1 MDMGKD
7 NLKERC
13 EVNTNFDENTFVGIQ
28 CENEKIKVTFP
39 LGFNL
44 SDSDQE
50 LRRDILLLL
59 ETLRIH
65 TEKTESRVN
74 QPDIDKY
81 ELVNL
86 PVQAYLAVIYD
97 YYSRGY
103 YKERETI
110 YSNAKRGKIDWNRT
124 IKKNIKYL
132 QDDEVLFLDFTTR
145 RNQIKD
151 NELITMIHE
160 YCVYESFRKLGW
172 IFTEY
177 VPPKP
182 RIAFNYRLFKSTI
195 TERLLRTFDDK
206 NKQLFQNMLAIIN
219 VQSNP
224 DAKNDYQYGTYRFE
238 YVWESMIDKVFGEE
252 SKEDYFPVSSWST
265 ITGDKLNHSL
275 EPDSIMIKG
284 DKIYILDAKYYK
296 YGLTGYLSH
305 LPESSSINKQ
315 ITYGEFVEQLG
326 FAHERIYN
334 AFLLPFNQFDNP
346 FKTKKEIMKIGEAKG
361 NWKNG
366 NKNYESIQGVV
377 LDVKSLMK
385 VSRWKNTLE
394 ILKLVECIEG
404 LAK

>member
-1 MDMGKD
+1 M
-7 NLKERC
+7 
-13 EVNTNFDENTFVGIQ
+13 
-28 CENEKIKVTFP
+28 
-39 LGFNL
+39 GFNL

-160 YCVYESFRKLGW
+160 YCVYESSFRIVCSEQTRRMHIQFRYPHIQKL
-172 IFTEY
+172 
-177 VPPKP
+177 
-182 RIAFNYRLFKSTI
+182 FNCQCTKI
-195 TERLLRTFDDK
+195 D
-206 NKQLFQNMLAIIN
+206 IIKY
-219 VQSNP
+219 P
-224 DAKNDYQYGTYRFE
+224 
-238 YVWESMIDKVFGEE
+238 
-252 SKEDYFPVSSWST
+252 
-265 ITGDKLNHSL
+265 
-275 EPDSIMIKG
+275 SI
-284 DKIYILDAKYYK
+284 
-296 YGLTGYLSH
+296 
-305 LPESSSINKQ
+305 
-315 ITYGEFVEQLG
+315 
-326 FAHERIYN
+326 
-334 AFLLPFNQFDNP
+334 
-346 FKTKKEIMKIGEAKG
+346 
-361 NWKNG
+361 
-366 NKNYESIQGVV
+366 
-377 LDVKSLMK
+377 
-385 VSRWKNTLE
+385 
-394 ILKLVECIEG
+394 
-404 LAK
+404 

>member
-1 MDMGKD
+1 MGKD

-224 DAKNDYQYGTYRFE
+224 DAK
-238 YVWESMIDKVFGEE
+238 MIINMAHIDLNMFG
-252 SKEDYFPVSSWST
+252 K
-265 ITGDKLNHSL
+265 
-275 EPDSIMIKG
+275 
-284 DKIYILDAKYYK
+284 A
-296 YGLTGYLSH
+296 
-305 LPESSSINKQ
+305 
-315 ITYGEFVEQLG
+315 
-326 FAHERIYN
+326 
-334 AFLLPFNQFDNP
+334 
-346 FKTKKEIMKIGEAKG
+346 
-361 NWKNG
+361 
-366 NKNYESIQGVV
+366 
-377 LDVKSLMK
+377 
-385 VSRWKNTLE
+385 
-394 ILKLVECIEG
+394 
-404 LAK
+404 